1 MRLFVTTTFFIA
13 LAVLCNRN
21 IAQGALIKQDVS
33 RYPIHI
39 SAGSITTWQS
49 NGVRVFSSEGN
60 VKIEQGD
67 VQITTNSAVTWFSEI
82 KTTQFTEGYMEIYCE
97 GKVSLFQDEDVQ
109 NYEQMY
115 LKLITAAGV
124 VVDAKDTPIQSFE
137 EEKKTELFLQGEKIR
152 TEGMEEFASKEVLQA
167 GLPASVSVEGEPI
180 DIVADDIDSWIE
192 NDVRVIVAIGNVKIK
207 RGNETLDADNVILYF
222 DQEKG
227 EKGKSPKQ
235 IYKEVYAEGNVTL
248 RRESDVMIAE
258 KLFENVK
265 EDKGI
270 IINSVFRTS
279 ISKEGISEKRKHE
292 MPHRDFKGDKKSN
305 KDAPGVPVYIGGDEI
320 KHRGKGQYD
329 MKNGFFSI
337 CSYGHPH
344 FRFQSSNV
352 RLFKTEQHSIVSTK
366 NNVFYAENIPLMYIP
381 FNFSF
386 DANRRKTFL
395 KNWETGKTSRFGP
408 FVKTDWDLYSFA
420 FGEKLGEWSD
430 LTLSL
435 DYLEKRGPAAGL
447 DFEYTKPDYFGYMN
461 TYYINDEEDFDINS
475 VPIENN
481 SRGHFLWRHRQFLPN
496 EWRADIE
503 ISHVADRSYYREF
516 FENEFKQEKDRETV
530 LYLRKIYDNRG
541 ITLLANKQFRDY
553 DTLVDSQRLNRT
565 NETLPEVKYRIIGE
579 PVWKDRLNFTSENGL
594 AYHDR
599 VIDRISPKRA
609 EERFLGRG
617 ALLTAERVFDR
628 VPVRLEPEETIRFD
642 TNNTLNAPFHLW
654 SQRFNPSVGIRFTGY
669 SESVKVDPVTGR
681 NEGSGTARGRVA
693 LPVGFDTSTTLSR
706 TYSIYNKLLNIN
718 RLRHILIPEV
728 RFAFI
733 PIVSQEPEDL
743 NQFDGTDSLDTF
755 QSFRF
760 GVRNRFQT
768 KYGETGGETPIDFAS
783 FNIAFNLFPGNA
795 GLNRKL
801 DNFIE
806 IDLML
811 KLSDKLT
818 FLSENNEYN
827 LNNGSF
833 DIINF
838 GLGYDYMPKW
848 NFFIGNRFI
857 DNISSALV
865 FSTEYSLS
873 EKWRVGFF
881 EQYDFKSIQRD
892 DTGKGTKDESQ
903 NLSTQFVLS
912 RFFHEWI
919 GNITLDVNEIRSD
932 TVTRFDI
939 VPRGAKATKKR
950 FWF

>member
-1 MRLFVTTTFFIA
+1 
-13 LAVLCNRN
+13 
-21 IAQGALIKQDVS
+21 
-33 RYPIHI
+33 
-39 SAGSITTWQS
+39 
-49 NGVRVFSSEGN
+49 
-60 VKIEQGD
+60 
-67 VQITTNSAVTWFSEI
+67 
-82 KTTQFTEGYMEIYCE
+82 
-97 GKVSLFQDEDVQ
+97 
-109 NYEQMY
+109 
-115 LKLITAAGV
+115 
-124 VVDAKDTPIQSFE
+124 
-137 EEKKTELFLQGEKIR
+137 
-152 TEGMEEFASKEVLQA
+152 
-167 GLPASVSVEGEPI
+167 
-180 DIVADDIDSWIE
+180 
-192 NDVRVIVAIGNVKIK
+192 
-207 RGNETLDADNVILYF
+207 
-222 DQEKG
+222 
-227 EKGKSPKQ
+227 
-235 IYKEVYAEGNVTL
+235 
-248 RRESDVMIAE
+248 
-258 KLFENVK
+258 
-265 EDKGI
+265 
-270 IINSVFRTS
+270 
-279 ISKEGISEKRKHE
+279 
-292 MPHRDFKGDKKSN
+292 
-305 KDAPGVPVYIGGDEI
+305 
-320 KHRGKGQYD
+320 
-329 MKNGFFSI
+329 
-337 CSYGHPH
+337 
-344 FRFQSSNV
+344 
-352 RLFKTEQHSIVSTK
+352 
-366 NNVFYAENIPLMYIP
+366 
-381 FNFSF
+381 
-386 DANRRKTFL
+386 
-395 KNWETGKTSRFGP
+395 
-408 FVKTDWDLYSFA
+408 
-420 FGEKLGEWSD
+420 
-430 LTLSL
+430 LSL

-447 DFEYTKPDYFGYMN
+447 DFEYAKPDYFGNMN
-461 TYYINDEEDFDINS
+461 TYYINDDEDFDINN
-475 VPIENN
+475 VPVENN
-481 SRGHFLWRHRQFLPN
+481 SRGHFLWRHRQFLADD
-496 EWRADIE
+496 WRADIE

-516 FENEFKQEKDRETV
+516 HEAQFKQEKDIETMF
-530 LYLRKIYDNRG
+530 YLRKIYDNKG
-541 ITLLANKQFRDY
+541 ITLLARKQLKTY
-553 DTLVDSQRLNRT
+553 DTLVDSKRLNRT
-565 NETLPEVKYRIIGE
+565 NETLPELKYRIIGE
-579 PVWKDRLNFTSENGL
+579 PVWKDRLNFTSENEL
-594 AYHDR
+594 VYQDR
-599 VIDRISPKRA
+599 VIDGIAPKKA

-628 VPVRLEPEETIRFD
+628 VPARLEPKETVRID
-642 TNNTLNAPFHLW
+642 TNNTINAPFHLW
-654 SQRFNPSVGIRFTGY
+654 NQRFNPYIGARFTGY
-669 SESVKVDPVTGR
+669 SESVKVDPITLR
-681 NEGSGTARGRVA
+681 NEGDGAIRGRMA
-693 LPVGFDTSTTLSR
+693 FPIGFDTSTTLSR
-706 TYSIYNKLLNIN
+706 TYSTYNKFLNIN

-755 QSFRF
+755 QSVRF